1 MKPLL
6 VPPKGQKPL
15 PVHGPWGQPRKAAA
29 QGPVTPQRPLSQPA
43 LTTIRGD
50 PCARSAST
58 GWGPG
63 GGTRSPAAPAPQG
76 RAGLSRWVP
85 RAEQDCP
92 GGSPGVPQRGPWSRG
107 AWWGA
112 SLQDALMGD
121 RVPKTPRASCQP
133 QRADIHTSGG
143 AGGSGQLP
151 APPPPPRS
159 RPAPAPPPAPVP
171 VAVGRARAGARRRGD
186 PINRGGNGRA
196 GLGWTGCGGLGAM
209 EIWSS
214 PAAYDE
220 LNGNAERGGGGG
232 DPITRELEEGGGGG
246 RGRDPARLCPGS
258 AAAAGP
264 GSLRGRGGGGG
275 RGLSP
280 GRVPSPSPSVRVPLP
295 AAGRAAPAPARRA
308 PSLVP
313 WGPPRLTLTPGRG
326 LPAPVVVGSRQRD
339 GAPPPTPALPAGTG
353 VCPPVGCGSPH
364 RAGSGRWGGGG
375 CLRVCQRCSPQC
387 LPGPAIAQTVA
398 MLML

>member
-232 DPITRELEEGGGGG
+232 DPITRELEEGGTGTGTGTGPGPVVPGERGCGGSGLSPRAGG
-246 RGRDPARLCPGS
+246 RG
-258 AAAAGP
+258 GP
-264 GSLRGRGGGGG
+264 GSLPRAGAVPLPVRAGPPPRRGARSPSPGSQSSVPGPLGAPPAHPDPREGSPRSRGGGQQAEGWGSPPHPGSARGDGG
-275 RGLSP
+275 LPSRG
-280 GRVPSPSPSVRVPLP
+280 VRVPTSRWVRP
-295 AAGRAAPAPARRA
+295 VGGAAAVYAFASAAAPSVSQGL
-308 PSLVP
+308 PSLK
-313 WGPPRLTLTPGRG
+313 L
-326 LPAPVVVGSRQRD
+326 
-339 GAPPPTPALPAGTG
+339 
-353 VCPPVGCGSPH
+353 
-364 RAGSGRWGGGG
+364 
-375 CLRVCQRCSPQC
+375 
-387 LPGPAIAQTVA
+387 
-398 MLML
+398 